1 MKLENGSHLHL
12 LTTVKASAVGSTEK
26 HGPYQDN
33 EIQDIYV
40 YKPKTTIPTESMVL
54 QSDEVDRVEYWPWQ
68 AYRERCLSDDHQ
80 LVPRSPMYRQI
91 AFPLLDMVASGSSWS
106 T

>member
-1 MKLENGSHLHL
+1 MKLEDSENLHL
-12 LTTVKASAVGSTEK
+12 LTTVKASAVGSTKK
-26 HGPYQDN
+26 HGPYKDN

-40 YKPKTTIPTESMVL
+40 YKPKTTIPVDLMVL

-68 AYRERCLSDDHQ
+68 DYRERCMGDDQ
-80 LVPRSPMYRQI
+80 LLVPRSPMYKQI
-91 AFPLLDMVASGSSWS
+91 AFPLLDKVASGS